1 MFSSAILRSACLTLL
16 LIPAAGDSAAQTTG
30 RAPVGTRPGCDVPWP
45 AGATVATT
53 TEPAPPATFGW
64 TGGRSPFEGQ
74 PLRHAAFRKRL
85 EVGATYNARYGFAF
99 QVTAERHLVGDL
111 YAYDLVVVESTGS
124 PEKGYSWCVGPSDA
138 FHSWTKAGAGD
149 SR

>member
-16 LIPAAGDSAAQTTG
+16 LILAAGDSAAQTTG

-53 TEPAPPATFGW
+53 TDPALPAMFGW
-64 TGGRSPFEGQ
+64 AGGRSPFAGQ

-85 EVGATYNARYGFAF
+85 DVGATYEAQYGFVV

-111 YAYDLVVVESTGS
+111 YAYDLIVVESAGS
-124 PEKGYSWCVGPSDA
+124 PEKG
-138 FHSWTKAGAGD
+138 
-149 SR
+149 